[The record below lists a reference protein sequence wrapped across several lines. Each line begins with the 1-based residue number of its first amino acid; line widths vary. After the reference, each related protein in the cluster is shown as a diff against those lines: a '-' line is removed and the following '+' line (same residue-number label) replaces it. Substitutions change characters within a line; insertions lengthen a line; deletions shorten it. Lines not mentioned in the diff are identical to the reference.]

1 MGTAVS
7 MNYVLPLSIPDKTVE
22 LITDNHNISFG
33 YRERGRATDLIYA
46 YALNCD
52 GSENMLLECPTS
64 PIRTIFGTCFPA
76 GIGVRCP
83 LPGTQTMWYL

>member
-1 MGTAVS
+1 MGIAVS
-7 MNYVLPLSIPDKTVE
+7 VNYVLPLSIPDKMVE

-33 YRERGRATDLIYA
+33 YWERGNAVVLTYS

-64 PIRTIFGTCFPA
+64 PIRTIFGICFPG

-83 LPGTQTMWYL
+83 LSSTQTM